1 MEEYKKVMDNYI
13 REKIEVMEQNK
24 KKLQKLIEKIISN
37 YSARDIEKLNKIS
50 NEINEIDYA
59 IVQMYALIGGM
70 DRAFKKTT

>member
-24 KKLQKLIEKIISN
+24 KKLQKQIEKIISN